1 VNWNLPV
8 DPGSVSTSDLTLTG
22 NSGGSVTNVTVNGNT
37 TTFTVHFNFGGS
49 ATATIGSG
57 SITAHG
63 CNSNAA
69 FTGDYTVSG
78 CPPQNH
84 YTITQIGGSI
94 VPGTTDSGNH
104 CDDCTTPIT
113 LPFSYTLYDQTY
125 TAANVDSNGTFQFVN
140 PLSIFTNSCLPDTS
154 GRTYIIFPYWDDLET
169 VTGLPGCTGNPGGA
183 CGVFTSISGTAP
195 NRIFNIEWRAVYF
208 ANTSGTANFEVRLY
222 EGQSRYDVIYGT
234 LTNSNTSATA
244 GVQKVTDFDQYFCNG
259 SGGAA
264 TGGQS
269 YILQSCTTPTPT
281 PTPTATATATAT
293 PTATAAPRQTP
304 SPRPRPTPPPRP

>member
-1 VNWNLPV
+1 
-8 DPGSVSTSDLTLTG
+8 
-22 NSGGSVTNVTVNGNT
+22 
-37 TTFTVHFNFGGS
+37 
-49 ATATIGSG
+49 
-57 SITAHG
+57 
-63 CNSNAA
+63 
-69 FTGDYTVSG
+69 
-78 CPPQNH
+78 
-84 YTITQIGGSI
+84 
-94 VPGTTDSGNH
+94 
-104 CDDCTTPIT
+104 
-113 LPFSYTLYDQTY
+113 
-125 TAANVDSNGTFQFVN
+125 
-140 PLSIFTNSCLPDTS
+140 
-154 GRTYIIFPYWDDLET
+154 LET